1 VPAFYTAIIAF
12 LVSLII
18 CPLYI
23 RFSPFGQQIR
33 SDGPGRHSRKAGTP
47 TMGGVVFLF
56 SLLLVMLFFVPI
68 TPVLLTI
75 LMITLAGGVLG
86 LVDDYQKVT
95 RHRSLGLKARHKLG
109 GQFIFS
115 LLFYFVLIWFGH
127 STVVQVPFSGMQVDF
142 GYFYPLLIF
151 VMIMGTANGVN
162 LTDGIDGL
170 AGGTAILALLAFLIL
185 ASQQGLGGLVY
196 FCAILIGAVFGF
208 LIFNLHPARVF
219 MGDVGSLSL
228 GTALA
233 VVAILTKA
241 ELLLVI
247 IGGVFRSGNPI
258 SNPAGHLI
266 QAHGPAHFSH
276 EPAAPPL
283 RVERVVRMACGNGVL
298 GAWLLFCP
306 AGYSGI
312 YRPLTGFTEHVY

>member
-1 VPAFYTAIIAF
+1 MPAFFTAIIAF
-12 LVSLII
+12 LVSLIL

-33 SDGPGRHSRKAGTP
+33 ADGPGRHSRKAGTP

-56 SLLLVMLFFVPI
+56 SLVLVMLLFVPI
-68 TPVLLTI
+68 TPLLLTT

-86 LVDDYQKVT
+86 FVDDFQKVS
-95 RHRSLGLKARHKLG
+95 RLRSLGLKARHKLG
-109 GQFIFS
+109 AQFIFS
-115 LLFYFVLIWFGH
+115 LLFYLVLIWFGH
-127 STVVQVPFSGMQVDF
+127 STVVQIPFSGMQVDF

-185 ASQQGLGGLVY
+185 ASQQGLSGLVY
-196 FCAILIGAVFGF
+196 FCAIMIGAVFGF

-247 IGGVFRSGNPI
+247 IGGIFVLETLSVIMQVISFR
-258 SNPAGHLI
+258 
-266 QAHGPAHFSH
+266 
-276 EPAAPPL
+276 
-283 RVERVVRMACGNGVL
+283 
-298 GAWLLFCP
+298 
-306 AGYSGI
+306 
-312 YRPLTGFTEHVY
+312 LTGRRIFLMSPLHHHFELKGWSEWHVVTGFWALGFCFALLGILEYTAL

>member
-1 VPAFYTAIIAF
+1 MSAFFTAIIAF
-12 LVSLII
+12 LLCLIL

-23 RFSPFGQQIR
+23 RISPFGQQIR
-33 SDGPGRHSRKAGTP
+33 TDGPGRHSKKAGTP

-56 SLLLVMLFFVPI
+56 SAVLVMFFFAPL
-68 TPVLLTI
+68 TPLLLTI
-75 LMITLAGGVLG
+75 ILITLAGGVLG
-86 LVDDYQKVT
+86 FIDDYQKVA

-109 GQFIFS
+109 GQFVFS
-115 LLFYFVLIWFGH
+115 LLFYFVLTIYGH
-127 STVVQVPFSGMQVDF
+127 STVVHIPFSGMEVDL

-196 FCAILIGAVFGF
+196 FCAIMIGSVFGF
-208 LIFNLHPARVF
+208 LIFNLHPARIF

-233 VVAILTKA
+233 VVAIMTKS
-241 ELLLVI
+241 ELLLVV
-247 IGGVFRSGNPI
+247 IGGVF
-258 SNPAGHLI
+258 
-266 QAHGPAHFSH
+266 
-276 EPAAPPL
+276 
-283 RVERVVRMACGNGVL
+283 VL
-298 GAWLLFCP
+298 ETLSVILQVASF
-306 AGYSGI
+306 
-312 YRPLTGFTEHVY
+312 RLTGRRIFLMSPLHHHFELKGWSEWHVVTGFWALGFCFALLGILEYTVFLRGN

>member
-1 VPAFYTAIIAF
+1 MTAIIAF
-12 LVSLII
+12 LVSLVL

-23 RFSPFGQQIR
+23 RLSPFGQQIR
-33 SDGPGRHSRKAGTP
+33 ADGPGRHFRKAGTP
-47 TMGGVVFLF
+47 TMGGVIFLF
-56 SLLLVMLFFVPI
+56 SLTAVLLFFA
-68 TPVLLTI
+68 PVNPLL
-75 LMITLAGGVLG
+75 LAVLVITLAAGFLG
-86 LVDDYQKVT
+86 FVDDYQKIA

-115 LLFYFVLIWFGH
+115 LLFYFVLLNYGH
-127 STVVQVPFSGMQVDF
+127 STVVTVPFSGLQVDF
-142 GYFYPLLIF
+142 GYLYPILIF
-151 VMIMGTANGVN
+151 IMIMGTANAVN

-185 ASQQGLGGLVY
+185 ASQQGLSSLVY
-196 FCAILIGAVFGF
+196 FCAIMIGAVFGF

-247 IGGVFRSGNPI
+247 IGGVFVLETLSVIVQVI
-258 SNPAGHLI
+258 S
-266 QAHGPAHFSH
+266 FK
-276 EPAAPPL
+276 
-283 RVERVVRMACGNGVL
+283 
-298 GAWLLFCP
+298 
-306 AGYSGI
+306 
-312 YRPLTGFTEHVY
+312 LTGRRVFLMSPLHHHFEMKGWSEWHVVTGFWALGFCFALLGILEYTR